1 MPLLRRL
8 LGGGDIRVP
17 DPLDPARFFVIPG
30 DNRRVR
36 KRARKLAV
44 KEPGTIR
51 WLHDTIRPDDVIY
64 DIGANIGIYTVFA
77 AARATAG
84 RVYAFEP
91 HAGNFALLLRTLLLN
106 NLGAGVTPLSIALDA
121 ESGCSDFH
129 YRELLPGSTGS
140 QVAASPM
147 ARDISHVVTELKTT
161 LRIDDMIRG
170 AMLAPADV
178 IKIDVDGNEL
188 RILRGMSDLLRETP
202 PRSIQVEVDP
212 ALDSAV
218 RDHMTSCGYR
228 VVDEHF
234 SMAGQRRI
242 DRGEDPGAYPRQV
255 VFAPQPA
262 AGVTNANV
270 VPATPGPE
278 QQPAATRS

>member
-1 MPLLRRL
+1 MPILRRL
-8 LGGGDIRVP
+8 LGGGDIRVA
-17 DPLDPARFFVIPG
+17 DPLRPTGSFRFPG

-51 WLHDTIRPDDVIY
+51 WLHDTIRPDDVVY

-91 HAGNFALLLRTLLLN
+91 HAGNFALLLQTILLN
-106 NLGAGVTPLSIALDA
+106 DLAGRITPCSIALDS
-121 ESGCSDFH
+121 ESGCSEFH
-129 YRELLPGSTGS
+129 YRELLAGSTGS
-140 QVAASPM
+140 QIVASPM
-147 ARDISHVVTELKTT
+147 ARTINHVVTELKTT
-161 LRIDDMIRG
+161 LRIDDMVRD

-188 RILRGMSDLLRETP
+188 RILQGMSTLLRESP

-212 ALDSAV
+212 ALDNEV
-218 RDHMTSCGYR
+218 RTHMASSGYR
-228 VVDEHF
+228 AIDEHF
-234 SMAGQRRI
+234 SIAGQRRI
-242 DRGEDPGAYPRQV
+242 DRGEDPGAYPRQI
-255 VFAPQPA
+255 VFA
-262 AGVTNANV
+262 
-270 VPATPGPE
+270 
-278 QQPAATRS
+278 R

>member
-1 MPLLRRL
+1 MPILRKL
-8 LGGGDIRVP
+8 LGGGDIRVA
-17 DPLDPARFFVIPG
+17 DPLHPTGSFLFPG

-36 KRARKLAV
+36 KRARKLAI

-51 WLHDTIRPDDVIY
+51 WLHDTIRPNDVIY

-84 RVYAFEP
+84 RVHAFEP
-91 HAGNFALLLRTLLLN
+91 HAGNFALLLQTILLN
-106 NLGAGVTPLSIALDA
+106 DLGARVTPLSIALDA

-140 QVAASPM
+140 QVAASPL
-147 ARDISHVVTELKTT
+147 ARKLSHVVTELKAT
-161 LRIDDMIRG
+161 LCIDDMIRD
-170 AMLAPADV
+170 AVLAPADV

-188 RILRGMSDLLRETP
+188 RILRGMSELLRETP

-212 ALDSAV
+212 ALDNAV
-218 RDHMTSCGYR
+218 REHMTSCGYR
-228 VVDEHF
+228 AVDEHF

-242 DRGEDPGAYPRQV
+242 DRGDDPGAYPRQIIY
-255 VFAPQPA
+255 AP
-262 AGVTNANV
+262 
-270 VPATPGPE
+270 
-278 QQPAATRS
+278 

>member
-1 MPLLRRL
+1 MPMLRSL
-8 LGGGDIRVP
+8 LGRGVIRVP
-17 DPLDPARFFVIPG
+17 DPLDPGGFFLLPG

-64 DIGANIGIYTVFA
+64 DIGANTGIYTVFA

-91 HAGNFALLLRTLLLN
+91 HAGNFALLLQTILLN
-106 NLGAGVTPLSIALDA
+106 DLGARVTPLSIALDS
-121 ESGCSDFH
+121 ESGCTGFH
-129 YRELLPGSTGS
+129 YRELLAGSTGS
-140 QVAASPM
+140 QIAASPM
-147 ARDISHVVTELKTT
+147 AQNLSHVVTELKTT
-161 LRIDDMIRG
+161 LCIDDMIRD
-170 AMLAPADV
+170 AMLTPADV

-218 RDHMTSCGYR
+218 REHMTSCGYR
-228 VVDEHF
+228 AVDEHF

-242 DRGEDPGAYPRQV
+242 DRGEDPAAYPRQV
-255 VFAPQPA
+255 IFAP
-262 AGVTNANV
+262 
-270 VPATPGPE
+270 
-278 QQPAATRS
+278 